1 MAKGKYLILAAGEG
15 KRMQTKL
22 TKVLHTILG
31 KPMLLYVTGMA
42 QALGDGEGEVAVV
55 VGKNAAAIREVTDV
69 PTYLQ
74 EQQLGTGHAV
84 MAAAAFLQGDLNA
97 NVVVLCGDTPLLRAE
112 TIQALVAQHEREGNE
127 ATVMTVVPPDP
138 TGYGRIVRDGTGHFL
153 RNVEHRDANEDER
166 KITEINTG
174 VYCFRAGSL
183 LEALP
188 KLKNANDQN
197 EYYLTDVPGLLVA
210 DGRSVGV
217 MIADDF
223 TECLG
228 VNTKL
233 QLAEAAAIM
242 QKRINDAHML
252 SGVLI
257 PDPRA
262 AYIGPDVT
270 IGMDTVVLPGCI
282 IEGKTDI
289 GADCVIGP
297 HTQMKNMTIGDNV
310 TVQQS
315 VALDSAVGDGTNIGP
330 FAYIRPHSDI
340 GKHVKVGDF
349 VEVKNAKIGDGT
361 KASHLTYIGDADV
374 GEGVNFGCG
383 TVTVNYDGKN
393 KARTAIADGAF
404 VGCNTNLIAPVS
416 VGDHAYIAAGSTIT
430 EDVPAANLAIA
441 RARQVNKNGWTDK
454 RK

>member
-1 MAKGKYLILAAGEG
+1 MSKGKYLILAAGEG
-15 KRMQTKL
+15 KRMKTTL
-22 TKVLHTILG
+22 TKVLHSILG
-31 KPMLLYVTGMA
+31 KPMLLYVIDMA
-42 QALGDGEGEVAVV
+42 KAAGADDVAVV
-55 VGKNAAAIREVTDV
+55 VGKNAAAIRAVTDV

-74 EQQLGTGHAV
+74 AEQLGTGHAV
-84 MAAAAFLQGDLNA
+84 MAAADFLQGDVNA

-112 TIQALVAQHEREGNE
+112 TIRALIAQHEREGNE

-138 TGYGRIVRDGTGHFL
+138 TGYGRIIRDGTGRFL
-153 RNVEHRDANEDER
+153 RNVEHRDANETER

-174 VYCFRAGSL
+174 VYCFRAGPL

-188 KLKNANDQN
+188 RLKNLNDQG
-197 EYYLTDVPGLLVA
+197 EYYLTDVPGLLAA
-210 DGRSVGV
+210 DGRNVGV
-217 MIADDF
+217 MMADDY

-242 QKRINDAHML
+242 QKRVNDAHML
-252 SGVLI
+252 NGVLI

-270 IGMDTVVLPGCI
+270 IGMDTAILPGCI
-282 IEGKTDI
+282 IEGKTAI

-297 HTQMKNMTIGDNV
+297 HTQLTNMSIGDHV

-315 VALDSAVGDGTNIGP
+315 VALDSAVGEGTNVGP

-349 VEVKNAKIGDGT
+349 VEVKNAAIGNGT

-374 GEGVNFGCG
+374 GENVNFGCG
-383 TVTVNYDGKN
+383 TVTVNYDGKI
-393 KARTAIADGAF
+393 KARTTIADGAF
-404 VGCNTNLIAPVS
+404 IGCNTNLIAPVT
-416 VGDHAYIAAGSTIT
+416 VGENAYIAAGSTIT
-430 EDVPAANLAIA
+430 EDIPAANLAIA
-441 RARQVNKNGWTDK
+441 RARQVNKDGWKDK

>member
-1 MAKGKYLILAAGEG
+1 MSKGKYLILAAGEG
-15 KRMQTKL
+15 KRMKTTL
-22 TKVLHTILG
+22 TKMLHSILG
-31 KPMLLYVTGMA
+31 KPMLLYVIDMA
-42 QALGDGEGEVAVV
+42 KAAGADDVAVV
-55 VGKNAAAIREVTDV
+55 VGKNAAAIRAVTDV

-74 EQQLGTGHAV
+74 AEQLGTGHAV
-84 MAAAAFLQGDLNA
+84 MAAADFLQGDVNA

-112 TIQALVAQHEREGNE
+112 TIRALIAQHEREGNE

-138 TGYGRIVRDGTGHFL
+138 TGYGRIIRDGTGRFL
-153 RNVEHRDANEDER
+153 RNVEHRDANETER

-174 VYCFRAGSL
+174 VYCFRAGPL

-188 KLKNANDQN
+188 RLKNLNDQG
-197 EYYLTDVPGLLVA
+197 EYYLTDVPGLLAA
-210 DGRSVGV
+210 DGRNVGV
-217 MIADDF
+217 MMADDY

-242 QKRINDAHML
+242 QKRVNDAHML
-252 SGVLI
+252 NGVLI

-270 IGMDTVVLPGCI
+270 IGMDTAILPGCI
-282 IEGKTDI
+282 IEGKTAI

-297 HTQMKNMTIGDNV
+297 HTQLTNMSIGDHV

-315 VALDSAVGDGTNIGP
+315 VALDSAVGEGTNVGP

-349 VEVKNAKIGDGT
+349 VEVKNAAIGNGT

-374 GEGVNFGCG
+374 GENVNFGCG
-383 TVTVNYDGKN
+383 TVTVNYDGKT
-393 KARTAIADGAF
+393 KARTTIADGAF
-404 VGCNTNLIAPVS
+404 IGCNTNLIAPVT
-416 VGDHAYIAAGSTIT
+416 VGENAYIAAGSTIT
-430 EDVPAANLAIA
+430 EDIPAANLAIA
-441 RARQVNKNGWTDK
+441 RARQVNKDWWKDK